1 MQKTS
6 EQATENARRI
16 VLSAF
21 AEMNRTRL
29 DLHALFEA
37 AGNDPA
43 ERQSV
48 LDAVEQLQRE
58 GLIASVGGDFYA
70 LTEDGTEAVQQ
81 RQPPA
86 PARWGRIWFGLLL
99 LLLAFLFVLFSARV
113 LRSRIQ
119 QGAPPAPNAPTTEPA
134 VPR

>member
-6 EQATENARRI
+6 EQATTNARQI

-21 AEMNRTRL
+21 AEMNRSRL
-29 DLHALFEA
+29 DLHTLFEA

-58 GLIASVGGDFYA
+58 GIIASVGGDFYA
-70 LTEDGTEAVQQ
+70 LTEEGTEVVQQ
-81 RQPPA
+81 RQPLA
-86 PARWGRIWFGLLL
+86 PARWGRAWFVLLL
-99 LLLAFLFVLFSARV
+99 VVLAFLFLLFSARI

-119 QGAPPAPNAPTTEPA
+119 QGAPPAPGAPTTEPS
-134 VPR
+134 VPH